1 MNSTSSAWLREQWD
15 QSSSKWA
22 VPEKSHS
29 QRRPSG
35 RDRTSLIFNA
45 YTQCMK
51 GDAQWLLSKPGH
63 QAGGEV
69 TDVGHWQAEHVGSGS
84 QGNRDAAACM
94 EGEHFLGKWR
104 KSGKDTGGKA
114 DMQHNL
120 CVTLQGDE
128 GEDSTCRLKNGPALL
143 PQSVLNRK
151 IICPLLVSEF

>member
-1 MNSTSSAWLREQWD
+1 MNSTSSVWLREQWD

-35 RDRTSLIFNA
+35 SDRTSLIFNA
-45 YTQCMK
+45 HSQCMK

-63 QAGGEV
+63 QAGG
-69 TDVGHWQAEHVGSGS
+69 GHWQAEHVGSGS

-104 KSGKDTGGKA
+104 KSGKDTGGKV
-114 DMQHNL
+114 DMQPKL
-120 CVTLQGDE
+120 CVTLQSDKD
-128 GEDSTCRLKNGPALL
+128 EDSACRLKNGLALL

>member
-15 QSSSKWA
+15 QSASKWA

-84 QGNRDAAACM
+84 QGNRDAPACM
-94 EGEHFLGKWR
+94 EGEHFLGKGHWGARQTCSTTCVWHCRVMRVRIAHADWR
-104 KSGKDTGGKA
+104 MDQPCFHRASWTEK
-114 DMQHNL
+114 
-120 CVTLQGDE
+120 
-128 GEDSTCRLKNGPALL
+128 
-143 PQSVLNRK
+143 
-151 IICPLLVSEF
+151 